1 MLKND
6 HHFLHSNKFSFLD
19 NLTFELMAFNT
30 RFSIS
35 GLLFTKLFLLV
46 LTILCF
52 YISLKSTPAKKTAQF
67 FLPID
72 SLDKEEA
79 IETPRFAIKKNV
91 GVYRLELS
99 AHPTIAPTHKNYIY
113 LMAELYDRKGVRVN
127 EFETEF
133 WWETG
138 SDSDGR
144 WTEKD
149 ISENWLMKSRQGNDS
164 LYLEIVGEKLLK
176 ANYRRSNYKKRF
188 TESIKVQV
196 WEDPQGPVRRYFRVF
211 AFIFLFILFI
221 SLFVKK

>member
-1 MLKND
+1 MA
-6 HHFLHSNKFSFLD
+6 SNI
-19 NLTFELMAFNT
+19 

-35 GLLFTKLFLLV
+35 GLLFAKLFLLL
-46 LTILCF
+46 LTIICF
-52 YISLKSTPAKKTAQF
+52 YVAFKSKPAKRVAQF

-79 IETPRFAIKKNV
+79 LETPKFAIKKNV

-99 AHPTIAPTHKNYIY
+99 AHPTITPTHKNFIY
-113 LMAELYDRKGVRVN
+113 LMAELYDNKGVRVN
-127 EFETEF
+127 EFDTEF

-149 ISENWLMKSRQGNDS
+149 VSENWLMKSRQGNDS

-176 ANYRRSNYKKRF
+176 ANYRRSGYNKRF

-196 WEDPQGPVRRYFRVF
+196 WEDPQGPIRRYFRVF
-211 AFIFLFILFI
+211 AIVFLLSLFI
-221 SLFVKK
+221 SLFIKN